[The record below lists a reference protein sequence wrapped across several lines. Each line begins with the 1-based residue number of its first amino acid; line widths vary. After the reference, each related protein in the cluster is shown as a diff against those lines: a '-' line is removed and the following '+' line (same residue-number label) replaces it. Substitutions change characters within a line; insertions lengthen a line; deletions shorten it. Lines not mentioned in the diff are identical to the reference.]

1 MVKMNIVKKSYIIIK
16 KAGAA
21 CEYAGVKE
29 AHLPR

>member
-1 MVKMNIVKKSYIIIK
+1 MKIVKKSYIIK